1 MKFPIPTYITLQRRL
16 SLTLKAKAFFFL
28 HFRVIP
34 NLIILSFLFYE
45 RKKEGEKEMKRES
58 ERKKEITVEESQTRD
73 YIRLRQMVFTFYSPY
88 VL

>member
-58 ERKKEITVEESQTRD
+58 ERKEHCLWGMKDILIQHLLQGNKGV
-73 YIRLRQMVFTFYSPY
+73 I
-88 VL
+88 